1 MADPMSKT
9 PLLRSLRQLVRD
21 VRASKQTG
29 IPVDEIR
36 DIRAQRT
43 AQRRKDGISRR
54 DLLVGGALGA
64 GLLAIP
70 RRARAAGQP
79 TITIVGGG
87 IAGLTCAL
95 TLADAGFASTVYEA
109 NGRIGGRMFSNRTN
123 YFGGQITEWGGELI
137 DTGHRTMR
145 RLARRYDLPLDN
157 LLNAQP
163 NNSRDI
169 YRFDNQYYPAS
180 QADADFLAMADAV
193 YADLDAAGYPTSW
206 DTFTAQGQSLDQMS
220 IRQWINTR
228 VPGGSTSKLGQV
240 LDAAYNIEF
249 GADVEYQSALNLLY
263 LLAFQPTASQLDIF
277 GESDEKFHIRGG
289 NQQLPEAIAADLGP
303 DVVKTGHSLVR
314 LAETPNGR
322 YRCTFQC
329 ASSTFDVVS
338 DHVVLAIP
346 FAILGNIDTTRAGFD
361 ARKKRAINNLGRGH
375 NGKLQLQFASRG
387 WVGTGPW
394 PGKSNGSSYSE
405 AYQASWEAT
414 RAQAGTAG
422 ILNLYSGGSITDA
435 MKTTV
440 PFATAADPKVTLD
453 AQKGYGQI
461 TKTYPGL
468 VWNGKATQSLMH
480 KNPYA
485 NLAYSYYKPGQY
497 TDFGGY
503 EPTPQGNVYFCGEH
517 TTQEF
522 QGFMEGGAITGKDT
536 ADALIT
542 KLA

>member
-1 MADPMSKT
+1 MSRS

-21 VRASKQTG
+21 VRNSKKTG
-29 IPVDEIR
+29 IPVDEIQGV
-36 DIRAQRT
+36 RAERS
-43 AQRRKDGISRR
+43 AERRREGLTRR
-54 DLLVGGALGA
+54 GVLTGAIAGA

-79 TITIVGGG
+79 SITIIGGG

-95 TLADAGFASTVYEA
+95 TLADAGYASTVYEA
-109 NGRIGGRMFSNRTN
+109 SGRIGGRMFTNRTN

-137 DTGHRTMR
+137 DTGHKTVRK
-145 RLARRYDLPLDN
+145 LATRFNLPLDN

-163 NNSRDI
+163 NGSRDI
-169 YRFDNQYYPAS
+169 YRFDNQYYPAT
-180 QADADFLAMADAV
+180 QADADFLAMADAL
-193 YADLDAAGYPTSW
+193 YADLEAAGYPT
-206 DTFTAQGQSLDQMS
+206 TFDAYTAQGQSLDQMS
-220 IRQWINTR
+220 IRQWIDSR
-228 VPGGSTSKLGQV
+228 VPGGVTSKLGQV

-249 GADVEYQSALNLLY
+249 GADIENQSALNLIY
-263 LLAFQPTASQLDIF
+263 LLGFQPGNQHLDVF

-289 NQQLPEAIAADLGP
+289 NQQLPEAIADDLG
-303 DVVKTGHSLVR
+303 DSAVKTGHSLVK

-322 YRCTFQC
+322 YRATF
-329 ASSTFDVVS
+329 ARANSTVEVVS
-338 DHVVLAIP
+338 DYVVLAIP
-346 FAILGNIDTTRAGFD
+346 FSILKTIDTTQAGFD
-361 ARKKRAINNLGRGH
+361 DRKKRAINRLGGGH
-375 NGKLQLQFASRG
+375 NGKLQMQFSQRG

-422 ILNLYSGGSITDA
+422 ILVLYSGGSVTDA

-440 PFATAADPKVTLD
+440 PFATAADAKVLQD
-453 AQKGYGQI
+453 AQKGFGQI
-461 TKTYPGL
+461 TKTFPGL
-468 VWNGKATQSLMH
+468 AWNGKATQSLMH

-485 NLAYSYYKPGQY
+485 NLAYSFYKPGQY

-503 EPTPQGNVYFCGEH
+503 EAQKQGGVYFCGEH

-536 ADALIT
+536 ADKLIK